1 MSRLD
6 NFEKYLERTRKN
18 TPAENFESYANKVN
32 SAGTSLGPSKGES
45 LEEYVARREREQ
57 EKINAKRARVEAEK
71 VANKQSEALEW
82 QRQMAEKRAKNQ
94 NTDTKTEYA
103 SPSQLGGTL
112 KETTITPNT
121 TTSAAKDTAPAGEVL
136 KKLAA
141 ERLRNYAIGHGTIAT
156 PRSEAEIQADIDKF
170 ENENGFA
177 GRLKSALGEA
187 KNLLSGNIDEVYD
200 TAKENQKKTQTLSD
214 LYAEKDAAVLA
225 EFEKLRSNPDFVNNS
240 GYDSAY
246 VRDTKA
252 TGNYE
257 KNDSVQRYDFING
270 VDMAG
275 THYEY
280 PNDFGAANR
289 DVKNIFSP
297 VLEGYSGVPVHL
309 RTINDSERHLYN
321 YIYKTQGAE
330 AADKYID
337 ALDDTLAARYRG
349 EVTSGAK
356 ETASEHPV
364 LSSAATVL
372 TIPARAAAFTGQA
385 ADYMEDGRL
394 KNNAPYNAA
403 AYTGSAIREQVGKDI
418 EKNVGGF
425 GGKVASFG
433 YGLAM
438 SMADSL
444 ATLPYGQQLAPLV
457 LGSTA
462 AADTVIA
469 SKDKGLSDGQ
479 AIMLGAVSAAAEAL
493 TEKYSVEALL
503 DKTVLGKEGAKR
515 YIAKNIITEASEE
528 TASEIANLAADI
540 LISKGKSEWQQS
552 INEYKK
558 QGMTEGQAFRKAF
571 LDQLLNVGLSALG
584 GALSGGVMAGAS
596 AATDAAVKKAV
607 NHAFKKNQ
615 GASYARRDTFDGVL
629 HETAEPEVAEDVSDR
644 DYRVINDLSTL
655 ASHVEND
662 EDINSV
668 LTLLETTI
676 DSAQNNTGVFDDVEF
691 VTKQAERIADTLKAN
706 GNDIVRG
713 NTTKKSLVAE
723 AYNAPVSEL
732 PARLASL
739 VEEVASETEPGNN
752 AINATIDYLRG
763 EIQERGRRVSLATTP
778 EGKRISE
785 IERRVLMELD
795 KTLRSRREEIE
806 NIVNAEP
813 KQEPAVAEAPVMTSP
828 ADMTENTAESFTESP
843 VADTTRETTESP
855 AAEPEVKRDFTLTHE
870 QTKHTKT
877 GEPLEVFR
885 TSGTL
890 SKEEYAALK
899 SKMKEIGGFYS
910 KFVKGF
916 IVPADQVS
924 AVSEFADVTG
934 ENTNRT
940 VGETSPAVGESKPT
954 VSEDAT
960 PMANENEDVP
970 VSGESPVED
979 STQPTTEA
987 EAPAGTPTEA
997 ATETAKEE
1005 LHEVAQEKE
1014 AEPQSVTANARALES
1029 AILRNAI
1036 SKDSIVYG
1044 RSVDGF
1050 SAEQRQYFVESLID
1064 GVKTDSE
1071 TIHTDIPYDGTFDI
1085 KNDPYT
1091 VANILDALHVKV
1103 NAAENNSVKK
1113 IVDFFKNSDRLMRF
1127 THNGEIFITNGPVA
1141 VKVTEEQFAE
1151 IDKEFK
1157 KRRQWAEPTKN
1168 DGLSWLSPDNI
1179 QPIAQLPYKAYR
1191 IQGGKGVVLFEGA
1204 DGSETFA
1211 DINSVKFFDNKDN
1224 VWALAKVYRLSGAQF
1239 SVVVSMDKDAN
1250 INGVITPTKVSDAS
1264 VLGQSAYKS
1273 KSKLMDSIGSAAAG
1287 VESSDVEVPQDTST
1301 ETADENY
1308 NRKEESNDERS
1319 VETEDRSDVQ
1329 GLRSEMAETTKT
1341 SDGVQEESEPT
1352 GGDRG
1357 DDGGRVS
1364 RTSDGDSDGGIR
1376 VRDGESDTSGE
1387 SDAGADERDDSAGT
1401 GGNGTDADDAGPG
1414 REPVEKPSA
1423 PKKKTRNFSFGE
1435 EIRKYI
1441 NGTRPRTRD
1450 NIEAIKTL
1458 FQIER
1463 ENRQATAAEKEILAK
1478 YKGWGGLSE
1487 AFANYMTNK
1496 ELRELLSQEEYDAAR
1511 RSTQN
1516 AHYTSLE
1523 VIEAMYKGLERMG
1536 FTGGNLLEP
1545 SMGTGNFF
1553 GMLPKKLANK
1563 TNLYGVEMD
1572 NITGRIA
1579 RALYGDAD
1587 ITIAPYQDV
1596 NYADGSFD
1604 AAVGNVP
1611 FSSTTYTYKGEK
1623 HMLHDYFFVK
1633 TLDKVKDGGVVMF
1646 ITSTGTLDK
1655 ANPKTRDAIAKQ
1667 ADLVAA
1673 FRLPSN
1679 AFKTNAGTEVTTD
1692 IVVLRKR
1699 PAGVPQSGETFFSV
1713 GEIDG
1718 IPINE
1723 YFVRHPENILGT
1735 LVSEKGMYANER
1747 TQVRA
1752 DERDYARALS
1762 DAMNSLPKNIL
1773 NTDMAETSVK
1783 VETDTQK
1790 SRFLESDGG
1799 VSFYDSTTGTVTKLT
1814 GKKADKAKHFMRLK
1828 DAYNGVINIAT
1839 NPNTSLAEREKAREN
1854 LGEIY
1859 DSFVKEY
1866 GKLNSRTVKSD
1877 LRGDSEYW
1885 MVSALEKKGKTPG
1898 TYTKS
1903 DIFTE
1908 DLYTRGVPKHVDS
1921 AHDALAVSLSTRG
1934 TVDLDYMAK
1943 LTGQSKDAVSSALSD
1958 VIVETPDGDW
1968 QLTALYLS
1976 GNVREKLAEAEKAA
1990 ENNPKFAHNAEILR
2004 AALPRQLSAEEIT
2017 PKLGASWIDKAYYEE
2032 FARSV
2037 FGVKPKLSYNNTTG
2051 TWEYEYLPYANSAK
2065 YGSDGLKLLVPTMNQ
2080 KQITVRVDG
2089 KVDLQATAQQRQRQ
2103 EMLREEFSAWI
2114 FGTSERRT
2122 ALENKFNELFASWK
2136 GADFNSVGAYLS
2148 LDGVNPEIKLREYQK
2163 GAVARVVFGGD
2174 TLLAHGVG
2182 TGKTFEMIAS
2192 AMECKRLGI
2201 THKNLFVVPNNKVS
2215 DFQNDIHKLYP
2226 GAKVM
2231 AVTEA
2236 DFTKDR
2242 RAAMISA
2249 LAANDYD
2256 IAVIGHSQFAFIP
2269 VSAETKRN
2277 ALRAQIDEIEAT
2289 VNGMDS
2295 RQDKRTIKQLEKSK
2309 ESLEKKLKELATRK
2323 DDTVNFESLGIDG
2336 LFVDEAHNFKS
2347 LSYYTKLNV
2356 AGAKSGGASQRAQDM
2371 FEKTQYLHDIHG
2383 RVVFGTATPITNS
2396 VAEIYNMTRFVAP
2409 DALREAGIESFDA
2422 WSANFGNIESK
2433 VEISPDGVSFR
2444 AKERYSK
2451 FSNVNAMIGM
2461 FRRFADIIRSE
2472 EVLKNLPKAK
2482 RVTVECEPNEHL
2494 EGFLGKIQKRVDAL
2508 KGSATKKD
2516 NMLLVTNDGRAA
2528 AIDLRLVA
2536 KQLDIPMSEL
2546 DLPGSKINRTVENV
2560 AEEYKNSSKNKG
2572 TQLIFLDYGMSGDPD
2587 ARYGFDL
2594 YTDIVRKLA
2603 AQGIPANEIVRL
2615 DKVDNKK
2622 LDELYEKV
2630 NSGEV
2635 RVLIGSTARM
2645 GEGLNVQKRLVALHH
2660 LNPPY
2665 RPSDIEQREGRIIR
2679 FGNEN
2684 KDVRIYRYVQKRSF
2698 DSYMWQMLERK
2709 QIMINQAMSGGDV
2722 NEIDDVDEF
2731 VLSAA
2736 EAKALASGNPLLL
2749 EKSEL
2754 DDRFSK
2760 LSTSR
2765 SVFLRSVYNAQDILS
2780 THPGRIQNTRNSIRD
2795 VQENARIINAHP
2807 FDGDFEIT
2815 LRDKKYTDRKTANET
2830 LSKILT
2836 DGRYSVNKTYEIG
2849 SVRGMKLSFMQEGQ
2863 HIALYLD
2870 GAKRIELE
2878 SGTDNITRIVNAL
2891 NRASNPKAQLESMQ
2905 SHLAQLEKA
2914 LEDAKKLVGSE
2925 FPQQQEYDE
2934 VLSRLNEVN
2943 RLMNEAA
2950 GVKAGGEIIDDEG
2963 MVDDFGDEDSDDGI
2977 KRPSTSQSTIE
2988 GKWGKGTKDGKKL
3001 KSVYDLKNEAER
3013 LFGVPINVGKVEGG
3027 KNVRGIYKTHAN
3039 TIRTR
3044 VYGDLPTI
3052 AHELGHYFERKY
3064 NLSYSTAVDELIEVY
3079 HDLLEDAGY
3088 NESLYPF
3095 EAVANYFAELMYNS
3109 KSARESAPEFSE
3121 YLDSVISVADKKKLD
3136 EYVRMTNE
3144 YHAADLRRRREAQLK
3159 YRTKENSWH
3168 RRAQLQLEDFTE
3180 NPAAYSGRLSD
3191 GFVRNWIDDIVD
3203 LKPFGKTY
3211 DFAMRERT
3219 AGSIIDGRLNIAF
3232 TDNSGNIIGKS
3243 LAAILAE
3250 GNITQLNHEAFDN
3263 YLIQRIALDRIEA
3276 AERGETEATMVYA
3289 DPELQ
3294 NKDNIIKAI
3303 EDYETEN
3310 PTFKDAAKGI
3320 YEYRHNL
3327 LSIAVDAGVVSAEL
3341 ADYLERTY
3349 PHYVP
3354 LNRVMDDKSK
3364 ASSGKSGK
3372 VQGSPIK
3379 SFKGSGRAIYS
3390 PIENLMLQTASFSN
3404 AVLQNQVRQEFA
3416 DYIDSHEDM
3425 GWVAEKVE
3433 PDKYFDTVSTNPIYH
3448 RLMRFQ
3454 SEDLNSLTDE
3464 QKQNLFDD
3472 VMDYIGDSVGMWK
3485 VNPHQDEK
3493 IITVLRNGQREYYEM
3508 HDEHVMDA
3516 LNTLDHK
3523 QSHILIEAVGKAT
3536 GWFKVL
3542 TTGNNPEFG
3551 FTNIPRDVQS
3561 GFVSSTTTNNPFK
3574 YFGDYFAAFGQAVVN
3589 SKGYKEYLRNGGGF
3603 QGSYTADIG
3612 RLKQKYSGVIK
3623 NPRKLS
3629 RILHGAVSL
3638 YTHMLDA
3645 GESASRYAEYKRARK
3660 LGIDALEAMRKSQEI
3675 TVNFSRHGKAS
3686 KELDKVIPYFNAAV
3700 QSMYHMYDVLFHGEK
3715 KTAAWV
3721 KFVSGSIV
3729 PSALMLAWNYILAP
3743 IAYSDDEEEEKIL
3756 KSVDTLSTYNKN
3768 AYWCFYAGDGKFI
3781 RIAKPKD
3788 MTVFSTVITNMFEL
3802 YVRENPAAFYDY
3814 GTYLLETLVPPHS
3827 LDDFM
3832 IFGTKASLDKNET
3845 FTGSP
3850 IVPTA
3855 YQGLTPEMQY
3865 NENTSR
3871 LAIAVGSA
3879 LNISP
3884 MKIDFVIDDLGGFV
3898 GDVMLSL
3905 TSQKSG
3911 AEIAKETFGLSDVIS
3926 ADSVYSNNI
3935 ASLFYDAKE
3944 EYESSAKSYPKGHEK
3959 YDAYADYGAYKYG
3972 KIAEL
3977 YSDVNKLIKK
3987 HQDSQA
3993 TRAARDTLNTII
4005 DSVNHTSETKIDR
4018 AVSEIAEL
4026 TGEKVSDI
4034 APYIVVPTSL
4044 KDSDKNEYILGPYDM
4059 MEYYLESQAY
4069 LEAWYY
4075 DILTSGYDAET
4086 IAESMKAAKKEVK
4099 KTVDAHY
4106 LEVMQNYFQ

>member
-32 SAGTSLGPSKGES
+32 SAGTSRGPSKGES

-94 NTDTKTEYA
+94 NTSAKTEYT

-112 KETTITPNT
+112 KETSTNTPNT

-200 TAKENQKKTQTLSD
+200 TAKESQKKTQTLSD
-214 LYAEKDAAVLA
+214 LYAERDAAVLA

-270 VDMAG
+270 VDMSG

-280 PNDFGAANR
+280 PNDFGAANQ

-552 INEYKK
+552 INEYKN
-558 QGMTEGQAFRKAF
+558 QGMTEGQAFGKAF

-615 GASYARRDTFDGVL
+615 GAPYARRDMFDGVL

-813 KQEPAVAEAPVMTSP
+813 KQELAVAEAPVMTSL
-828 ADMTENTAESFTESP
+828 ADMTENTAESLTESP

-924 AVSEFADVTG
+924 AVSEFANVAG
-934 ENTNRT
+934 ENTNRAVGETETT
-940 VGETSPAVGESKPT
+940 VGETQTDVVENNVSAVNESGSTPAKSEGAATLTFPDGVTSSDRVALKRAFKKWADNEQVYITDMNSDRAHLFASFASKLYKAGYNG
-954 VSEDAT
+954 VK
-960 PMANENEDVP
+960 P
-970 VSGESPVED
+970 VLNYAGL
-979 STQPTTEA
+979 TEA
-987 EAPAGTPTEA
+987 EMTEFPAFLNDTFYQLGKDA
-997 ATETAKEE
+997 AAK
-1005 LHEVAQEKE
+1005 
-1014 AEPQSVTANARALES
+1014 
-1029 AILRNAI
+1029 
-1036 SKDSIVYG
+1036 
-1044 RSVDGF
+1044 
-1050 SAEQRQYFVESLID
+1050 
-1064 GVKTDSE
+1064 
-1071 TIHTDIPYDGTFDI
+1071 
-1085 KNDPYT
+1085 
-1091 VANILDALHVKV
+1091 
-1103 NAAENNSVKK
+1103 
-1113 IVDFFKNSDRLMRF
+1113 
-1127 THNGEIFITNGPVA
+1127 
-1141 VKVTEEQFAE
+1141 KVTNTV
-1151 IDKEFK
+1151 D
-1157 KRRQWAEPTKN
+1157 
-1168 DGLSWLSPDNI
+1168 
-1179 QPIAQLPYKAYR
+1179 
-1191 IQGGKGVVLFEGA
+1191 
-1204 DGSETFA
+1204 
-1211 DINSVKFFDNKDN
+1211 
-1224 VWALAKVYRLSGAQF
+1224 
-1239 SVVVSMDKDAN
+1239 
-1250 INGVITPTKVSDAS
+1250 VSDTAERS
-1264 VLGQSAYKS
+1264 DEHQA
-1273 KSKLMDSIGSAAAG
+1273 MAEG
-1287 VESSDVEVPQDTST
+1287 VPEETT
-1301 ETADENY
+1301 EENH

-1319 VETEDRSDVQ
+1319 VETEDRPDVQ
-1329 GLRSEMAETTKT
+1329 GLRSEVEETAETP
-1341 SDGVQEESEPT
+1341 DGVQEESEPT

-1401 GGNGTDADDAGPG
+1401 GGSGTDADDAGPG

-1752 DERDYARALS
+1752 DERDYSKALS

-1773 NTDMAETSVK
+1773 NTDVTETSVK

-1839 NPNTSLAEREKAREN
+1839 NPNTSLAERKKAREN

-1934 TVDLDYMAK
+1934 AVNLDYMAK

-2494 EGFLGKIQKRVDAL
+2494 EGFLGEIQKRVDAL

-2560 AEEYKNSSKNKG
+2560 VEEYKSSAKNKG

-2863 HIALYLD
+2863 RISLFLD

-3095 EAVANYFAELMYNS
+3095 EAIANYFAELMYDA
-3109 KSARESAPEFSE
+3109 KAARESAPEFSE
-3121 YLDSVISVADKKKLD
+3121 YLDSVMSVADKKKLD

-3180 NPAAYSGRLSD
+3180 NPAAYSGRLPD

-3211 DFAMRERT
+3211 DLAMRERT

-3364 ASSGKSGK
+3364 TSSGKSGK

-3454 SEDLNSLTDE
+3454 SEDLNTLTDE

-3472 VMDYIGDSVGMWK
+3472 VMDYIGDGVGMWK
-3485 VNPHQDEK
+3485 VAPRQNEK

-3516 LNTLDHK
+3516 LNTLDRK

-3855 YQGLTPEMQY
+3855 YQGLAPEMQY
-3865 NENTSR
+3865 NENTSH
-3871 LAIAVGSA
+3871 LAIALGAA
-3879 LNISP
+3879 LNLSP
-3884 MKIDFVIDDLGGFV
+3884 MQIDFVIDDLGGFV
-3898 GDVMLSL
+3898 GDFVLSV
-3905 TSQKSG
+3905 TSQKSTPDKL
-3911 AEIAKETFGLSDVIS
+3911 KETFGLSDVIS

-3935 ASLFYDAKE
+3935 ATLFYDAKE
-3944 EYESSAKSYPKGHEK
+3944 AYDSSAKSYPKGHKK
-3959 YDAYADYGAYKYG
+3959 YDAYADYGSYKYG

-3987 HQDSQA
+3987 HPDSDA
-3993 TRAARDTLNTII
+3993 TRAARDALNTII

-4044 KDSDKNEYILGPYDM
+4044 KDSDKNEYILGPYDL

-4086 IAESMKAAKKEVK
+4086 IVDAMKAAKKEVK

>member
-1 MSRLD
+1 M
-6 NFEKYLERTRKN
+6 
-18 TPAENFESYANKVN
+18 
-32 SAGTSLGPSKGES
+32 
-45 LEEYVARREREQ
+45 
-57 EKINAKRARVEAEK
+57 
-71 VANKQSEALEW
+71 
-82 QRQMAEKRAKNQ
+82 
-94 NTDTKTEYA
+94 
-103 SPSQLGGTL
+103 
-112 KETTITPNT
+112 
-121 TTSAAKDTAPAGEVL
+121 
-136 KKLAA
+136 
-141 ERLRNYAIGHGTIAT
+141 
-156 PRSEAEIQADIDKF
+156 
-170 ENENGFA
+170 
-177 GRLKSALGEA
+177 
-187 KNLLSGNIDEVYD
+187 
-200 TAKENQKKTQTLSD
+200 
-214 LYAEKDAAVLA
+214 
-225 EFEKLRSNPDFVNNS
+225 
-240 GYDSAY
+240 
-246 VRDTKA
+246 
-252 TGNYE
+252 
-257 KNDSVQRYDFING
+257 
-270 VDMAG
+270 
-275 THYEY
+275 
-280 PNDFGAANR
+280 
-289 DVKNIFSP
+289 
-297 VLEGYSGVPVHL
+297 
-309 RTINDSERHLYN
+309 
-321 YIYKTQGAE
+321 
-330 AADKYID
+330 
-337 ALDDTLAARYRG
+337 
-349 EVTSGAK
+349 
-356 ETASEHPV
+356 
-364 LSSAATVL
+364 
-372 TIPARAAAFTGQA
+372 
-385 ADYMEDGRL
+385 
-394 KNNAPYNAA
+394 
-403 AYTGSAIREQVGKDI
+403 
-418 EKNVGGF
+418 
-425 GGKVASFG
+425 
-433 YGLAM
+433 
-438 SMADSL
+438 
-444 ATLPYGQQLAPLV
+444 
-457 LGSTA
+457 
-462 AADTVIA
+462 
-469 SKDKGLSDGQ
+469 
-479 AIMLGAVSAAAEAL
+479 
-493 TEKYSVEALL
+493 
-503 DKTVLGKEGAKR
+503 
-515 YIAKNIITEASEE
+515 
-528 TASEIANLAADI
+528 
-540 LISKGKSEWQQS
+540 
-552 INEYKK
+552 
-558 QGMTEGQAFRKAF
+558 
-571 LDQLLNVGLSALG
+571 
-584 GALSGGVMAGAS
+584 
-596 AATDAAVKKAV
+596 
-607 NHAFKKNQ
+607 
-615 GASYARRDTFDGVL
+615 
-629 HETAEPEVAEDVSDR
+629 
-644 DYRVINDLSTL
+644 
-655 ASHVEND
+655 
-662 EDINSV
+662 
-668 LTLLETTI
+668 
-676 DSAQNNTGVFDDVEF
+676 
-691 VTKQAERIADTLKAN
+691 
-706 GNDIVRG
+706 
-713 NTTKKSLVAE
+713 
-723 AYNAPVSEL
+723 
-732 PARLASL
+732 
-739 VEEVASETEPGNN
+739 
-752 AINATIDYLRG
+752 
-763 EIQERGRRVSLATTP
+763 
-778 EGKRISE
+778 
-785 IERRVLMELD
+785 
-795 KTLRSRREEIE
+795 
-806 NIVNAEP
+806 
-813 KQEPAVAEAPVMTSP
+813 
-828 ADMTENTAESFTESP
+828 
-843 VADTTRETTESP
+843 
-855 AAEPEVKRDFTLTHE
+855 
-870 QTKHTKT
+870 
-877 GEPLEVFR
+877 
-885 TSGTL
+885 
-890 SKEEYAALK
+890 
-899 SKMKEIGGFYS
+899 
-910 KFVKGF
+910 
-916 IVPADQVS
+916 
-924 AVSEFADVTG
+924 
-934 ENTNRT
+934 TNR
-940 VGETSPAVGESKPT
+940 
-954 VSEDAT
+954 
-960 PMANENEDVP
+960 
-970 VSGESPVED
+970 
-979 STQPTTEA
+979 
-987 EAPAGTPTEA
+987 
-997 ATETAKEE
+997 E
-1005 LHEVAQEKE
+1005 LK
-1014 AEPQSVTANARALES
+1014 
-1029 AILRNAI
+1029 
-1036 SKDSIVYG
+1036 
-1044 RSVDGF
+1044 
-1050 SAEQRQYFVESLID
+1050 
-1064 GVKTDSE
+1064 
-1071 TIHTDIPYDGTFDI
+1071 
-1085 KNDPYT
+1085 
-1091 VANILDALHVKV
+1091 
-1103 NAAENNSVKK
+1103 
-1113 IVDFFKNSDRLMRF
+1113 
-1127 THNGEIFITNGPVA
+1127 
-1141 VKVTEEQFAE
+1141 
-1151 IDKEFK
+1151 
-1157 KRRQWAEPTKN
+1157 
-1168 DGLSWLSPDNI
+1168 
-1179 QPIAQLPYKAYR
+1179 
-1191 IQGGKGVVLFEGA
+1191 
-1204 DGSETFA
+1204 
-1211 DINSVKFFDNKDN
+1211 
-1224 VWALAKVYRLSGAQF
+1224 
-1239 SVVVSMDKDAN
+1239 
-1250 INGVITPTKVSDAS
+1250 
-1264 VLGQSAYKS
+1264 
-1273 KSKLMDSIGSAAAG
+1273 
-1287 VESSDVEVPQDTST
+1287 
-1301 ETADENY
+1301 
-1308 NRKEESNDERS
+1308 
-1319 VETEDRSDVQ
+1319 
-1329 GLRSEMAETTKT
+1329 
-1341 SDGVQEESEPT
+1341 
-1352 GGDRG
+1352 
-1357 DDGGRVS
+1357 
-1364 RTSDGDSDGGIR
+1364 
-1376 VRDGESDTSGE
+1376 
-1387 SDAGADERDDSAGT
+1387 
-1401 GGNGTDADDAGPG
+1401 
-1414 REPVEKPSA
+1414 
-1423 PKKKTRNFSFGE
+1423 
-1435 EIRKYI
+1435 
-1441 NGTRPRTRD
+1441 
-1450 NIEAIKTL
+1450 
-1458 FQIER
+1458 
-1463 ENRQATAAEKEILAK
+1463 
-1478 YKGWGGLSE
+1478 
-1487 AFANYMTNK
+1487 
-1496 ELRELLSQEEYDAAR
+1496 ELLSEEEYDAAR

-1523 VIEAMYKGLERMG
+1523 VIEAMYKGIERMG
-1536 FTGGNLLEP
+1536 FNGGNLLEP

-1587 ITIAPYQDV
+1587 VTIAPYQDV

-1679 AFKTNAGTEVTTD
+1679 AFKVNAGTEVTTD

-1699 PAGVPQSGETFFSV
+1699 PEGVPQSGETFFSV

-1773 NTDMAETSVK
+1773 NTDMTETSVK
-1783 VETDTQK
+1783 VENDTQK
-1790 SRFLESDGG
+1790 SRFLESDSGI
-1799 VSFYDSTTGTVTKLT
+1799 SFYDSTDGTVTKLT
-1814 GKKADKAKHFMRLK
+1814 GKKAEKAKHYMRLR
-1828 DAYNGVINIAT
+1828 DAYNGVIGVSS
-1839 NPNTSLAEREKAREN
+1839 NPNSTAAERKKARKN
-1854 LGEIY
+1854 LEDTY
-1859 DSFVKEY
+1859 DAFVKEY

-1898 TYTKS
+1898 AFEKS

-1908 DLYTRGVPKHVDS
+1908 DLYTRKIPEHTDS

-1976 GNVREKLAEAEKAA
+1976 GNVREKLETAEKAA
-1990 ENNPKFAHNAEILR
+1990 ESNPKFAHNAEILR
-2004 AALPRQLSAEEIT
+2004 AALPRQLSADEIS

-2037 FGVKPKLSYNNTTG
+2037 FGVKPKLSYNKTTG
-2051 TWEYEYLPYANSAK
+2051 TWEYEYLPFSNSAK
-2065 YGSDGLKLLVPTMNQ
+2065 YGVDGMKILVPTMNQ

-2089 KVDLQATAQQRQRQ
+2089 KVDPEATAQQRQRQ
-2103 EMLREEFSAWI
+2103 EMLKEDFNAWI

-2122 ALENKFNELFASWK
+2122 ALESKFNRLFASWK
-2136 GADFNSVGAYLS
+2136 GADFNSVGSYLT
-2148 LDGVNPEIKLREYQK
+2148 LEGVNPDIKLREYQK

-2201 THKNLFVVPNNKVS
+2201 THKNLFVVPNNKVT
-2215 DFQNDIHKLYP
+2215 DFQSDIHKLYP

-2256 IAVIGHSQFAFIP
+2256 IAVIGHSQFGFIP

-2289 VNGMDS
+2289 VNGMDA
-2295 RQDKRTIKQLEKSK
+2295 RQDRRTIKQLEKSK

-2336 LFVDEAHNFKS
+2336 LFVDEAHNFKA

-2356 AGAKSGGASQRAQDM
+2356 AGAKAGGASQRAQDM

-2409 DALREAGIESFDA
+2409 DALTEAGIESFDA

-2433 VEISPDGVSFR
+2433 VEISPDGISFR

-2461 FRRFADIIRSE
+2461 FRRFADILRSN
-2472 EVLKNLPKAK
+2472 EVLKDLPKAE
-2482 RVTVECEPNEHL
+2482 RVTVECESNDHL
-2494 EGFLGKIQKRVDAL
+2494 EGYLNEIQHRVDSL
-2508 KGSATKKD
+2508 RGMATKND

-2536 KQLDIPMSEL
+2536 KQLGVPASEL
-2546 DLPGSKINRTVENV
+2546 DLDGSKINRTVENV
-2560 AEEYKNSSKNKG
+2560 VEEYKGSSKNKG
-2572 TQLIFLDYGMSGDPD
+2572 TQLVFLDYGMDNDPEK
-2587 ARYGFDL
+2587 RYGVDL
-2594 YTDIVRKLA
+2594 YSDIIRKLI

-2679 FGNEN
+2679 FGNQN

-2709 QIMINQAMSGGDV
+2709 QIMINQAMSGGDT

-2760 LSTSR
+2760 LSTAR
-2765 SVFLRSVYNAQDILS
+2765 SVFMRSIYNAQDIIAS
-2780 THPGRIQNTRNSIRD
+2780 YPGFIRNLKSNIEG
-2795 VQENARIINAHP
+2795 VQKNAEIINAHP
-2807 FDGDFEIT
+2807 FTNDFDIV
-2815 LRDKKYTDRKTANET
+2815 LLGKSYTDRKAANESLT
-2830 LSKILT
+2830 KILS

-2863 HIALYLD
+2863 RITLYLD
-2870 GAKRIELE
+2870 GAKRIEFE
-2878 SGTDNITRIVNAL
+2878 SGADNAARIVNAL
-2891 NRASNPKAQLESMQ
+2891 NKAGNPKAQLDSMHN
-2905 SHLAQLEKA
+2905 HLAQLEKA
-2914 LEDAKKLVGSE
+2914 LSDAKELVGST
-2925 FPQQQEYDE
+2925 FPQQTEYDE
-2934 VLSRLNEVN
+2934 VLARLNEVN

-2963 MVDDFGDEDSDDGI
+2963 MSDDFGGDDADDTTSSRSRQ
-2977 KRPSTSQSTIE
+2977 RPGTSQSRIE
-2988 GKWGKGTKDGKKL
+2988 GKWGKGDKNGKKL
-3001 KSVYDLKNEAER
+3001 KSVSDLKNEAER
-3013 LFGVPINVGKVEGG
+3013 LFGVPINVGKVGG
-3027 KNVRGIYKTHAN
+3027 GRTVSGIYKTHAN

-3044 VYGDLPTI
+3044 MYGDLPTI
-3052 AHELGHYFERKY
+3052 AHELGHHFEKKY
-3064 NLSYSTAVDELIEVY
+3064 DLSYSPAVDELI
-3079 HDLLEDAGY
+3079 DLYRDVFEDGGY

-3095 EAVANYFAELMYNS
+3095 EAIANYFAELMNDAGT
-3109 KSARESAPEFSE
+3109 AREAAPEFSD
-3121 YLDSVISVADKKKLD
+3121 YLDSVLSVADKKKLD
-3136 EYVRMTNE
+3136 EYVGMTNE
-3144 YHAADLRRRREAQLK
+3144 YHAADLKRRREAQLK

-3168 RRAQLQLEDFTE
+3168 RRAQLQLEDFAE
-3180 NPAAYSGRLSD
+3180 NPAVYSGRLSD

-3211 DFAMRERT
+3211 DLAMRERT

-3263 YLIQRIALDRIEA
+3263 YLIQRISLDRIEA

-3310 PTFKDAAKGI
+3310 PTFKDAARGI

-3327 LSIAVDAGVVSAEL
+3327 LSIAVDSGVVSAEL

-3364 ASSGKSGK
+3364 TSSGKSGK

-3472 VMDYIGDSVGMWK
+3472 VMDYIGDGVGMWK
-3485 VNPHQDEK
+3485 VNPHQGEK

-3523 QSHILIEAVGKAT
+3523 QSHILIEAIGKAT
-3536 GWFKVL
+3536 GLFKVL

-3574 YFGDYFAAFGQAVVN
+3574 YFTDYCVALVQSIAN
-3589 SKGYKEYLRNGGGF
+3589 SESYKEYLRNGGGF

-3612 RLKQKYSGVIK
+3612 RLKKKYSGIVR
-3623 NPRKLS
+3623 NPRKLN
-3629 RILHGAVSL
+3629 RLLHKIASTYADL
-3638 YTHMLDA
+3638 LDA

-3660 LGIDALEAMRKSQEI
+3660 LGVDALEAMRKSQEV
-3675 TVNFSRHGKAS
+3675 TVNFSRHGKYS
-3686 KELDKVIPYFNAAV
+3686 KEIDKLVPYFNASV
-3700 QSMYHMYDVLFHGEK
+3700 QSMYHWIDVLFHGDK
-3715 KTAAWV
+3715 KATAWSKLIAGNV
-3721 KFVSGSIV
+3721 I
-3729 PSALMLAWNYILAP
+3729 PAALALAWNYIIAP
-3743 IAYSDDEEEEKIL
+3743 IAFSDDEEEEKVL
-3756 KSVDTLSTYNKN
+3756 KYVDALSTYNKN
-3768 AYWCFYAGDGKFI
+3768 AYWSFYAGNGQFF
-3781 RIAKPKD
+3781 RVAKPKD
-3788 MTVFSTVITNMFEL
+3788 MTVFSTVIGNMFEL
-3802 YVRENPAAFYDY
+3802 YVRENPAAFYDF
-3814 GTYLLETLVPPHS
+3814 GTYLVETLIPPHT

-3832 IFGTKASLDKNET
+3832 IFGTKSSLDKNET

-3855 YQGLTPEMQY
+3855 YQGLAPEMQY
-3865 NENTSR
+3865 NEKTSA
-3871 LAIAVGSA
+3871 LAIRLGSA
-3879 LNISP
+3879 LNLSP
-3884 MKIDFVIDDLGGFV
+3884 MQIDFVIDDLGGFV

-3905 TSQKSG
+3905 TKQG
-3911 AEIAKETFGLSDVIS
+3911 RTPEETVKAIPGDVAGSLVDVLS

-3935 ASLFYDAKE
+3935 ASLFYDTKE
-3944 EYESSAKSYPKGHEK
+3944 AYESSAKSYPKGHDK

-3972 KIAEL
+3972 KIADL

-4005 DSVNHTSETKIDR
+4005 DSVNRTSVTGIDR
-4018 AVSEIAEL
+4018 AVSEIAEI
-4026 TGEKVSDI
+4026 TGEKVADI
-4034 APYIVVPTSL
+4034 APYIVAPTSL
-4044 KDSDKNEYILGPYDM
+4044 KDKDKNEYILGPYDL

-4086 IAESMKAAKKEVK
+4086 IVDAMKAAKKEVK

>member
-32 SAGTSLGPSKGES
+32 SAGTSRSPSKGES

-71 VANKQSEALEW
+71 VDNKQSEALEW

-94 NTDTKTEYA
+94 NTSAKTEYA

-121 TTSAAKDTAPAGEVL
+121 TTSAEKDTAPAGEVL

-200 TAKENQKKTQTLSD
+200 TAKERQKKTQTLSD
-214 LYAEKDAAVLA
+214 LYAERDAAVLA

-246 VRDTKA
+246 VRGTKA

-270 VDMAG
+270 VDMSG

-280 PNDFGAANR
+280 PNDFGAANQ

-558 QGMTEGQAFRKAF
+558 QGMTEGQAFGKAF

-691 VTKQAERIADTLKAN
+691 ITKQAERIADTLKAN

-813 KQEPAVAEAPVMTSP
+813 KQELAVAEAPVMTSL
-828 ADMTENTAESFTESP
+828 ADMTENTAESLTESP

-924 AVSEFADVTG
+924 AVSEFANVAG
-934 ENTNRT
+934 ENTNRA
-940 VGETSPAVGESKPT
+940 VGETETIVGETQTDVVENNVFEVNESGSTPAKSEGAATLTFPDGVTSSDRVALKRAFKKWADNEQVYITDMNSDRAHLFASFASKLYKAGYNG
-954 VSEDAT
+954 VK
-960 PMANENEDVP
+960 P
-970 VSGESPVED
+970 VLNYAGL
-979 STQPTTEA
+979 TEA
-987 EAPAGTPTEA
+987 EMTEFPAFLNDTFYQLGKDA
-997 ATETAKEE
+997 AAKKVTNTVDVSDTAERSDEHQAMAEGVPAETAEE
-1005 LHEVAQEKE
+1005 NH
-1014 AEPQSVTANARALES
+1014 
-1029 AILRNAI
+1029 
-1036 SKDSIVYG
+1036 
-1044 RSVDGF
+1044 
-1050 SAEQRQYFVESLID
+1050 
-1064 GVKTDSE
+1064 
-1071 TIHTDIPYDGTFDI
+1071 
-1085 KNDPYT
+1085 
-1091 VANILDALHVKV
+1091 
-1103 NAAENNSVKK
+1103 
-1113 IVDFFKNSDRLMRF
+1113 
-1127 THNGEIFITNGPVA
+1127 
-1141 VKVTEEQFAE
+1141 
-1151 IDKEFK
+1151 
-1157 KRRQWAEPTKN
+1157 
-1168 DGLSWLSPDNI
+1168 
-1179 QPIAQLPYKAYR
+1179 
-1191 IQGGKGVVLFEGA
+1191 
-1204 DGSETFA
+1204 
-1211 DINSVKFFDNKDN
+1211 
-1224 VWALAKVYRLSGAQF
+1224 
-1239 SVVVSMDKDAN
+1239 
-1250 INGVITPTKVSDAS
+1250 
-1264 VLGQSAYKS
+1264 
-1273 KSKLMDSIGSAAAG
+1273 
-1287 VESSDVEVPQDTST
+1287 
-1301 ETADENY
+1301 
-1308 NRKEESNDERS
+1308 NRKGESNDERS
-1319 VETEDRSDVQ
+1319 VETEDRPDVQ
-1329 GLRSEMAETTKT
+1329 GLRLAVEETAETP
-1341 SDGVQEESEPT
+1341 DGVQEESEPT

-1401 GGNGTDADDAGPG
+1401 GGSGTDADDVGPG
-1414 REPVEKPSA
+1414 REPVDKPSA

-1611 FSSTTYTYKGEK
+1611 FSSTTYTYNGEK

-1699 PAGVPQSGETFFSV
+1699 HAGVPRSGETFFSV

-1752 DERDYARALS
+1752 DERDYSKALS

-1799 VSFYDSTTGTVTKLT
+1799 VSFYDSTTRTVTKLT

-1934 TVDLDYMAK
+1934 AVDLDYMAK
-1943 LTGQSKDAVSSALSD
+1943 LTGQPKDAVSAALSD

-1976 GNVREKLAEAEKAA
+1976 GNVREKLAEAERAA

-2103 EMLREEFSAWI
+2103 EMLKEDFNAWI

-2122 ALENKFNELFASWK
+2122 ALENKFNRLFASWK
-2136 GADFNSVGAYLS
+2136 GADFNSVGSYLS
-2148 LDGVNPEIKLREYQK
+2148 LDGVNPDIKLREYQK

-2201 THKNLFVVPNNKVS
+2201 THKNLFVVPNNKVT
-2215 DFQNDIHKLYP
+2215 DFQSDIHKLYP

-2256 IAVIGHSQFAFIP
+2256 IAVIGHSQFGFIP

-2289 VNGMDS
+2289 VNGMDA
-2295 RQDKRTIKQLEKSK
+2295 RQDRRTIKQLEKSK

-2336 LFVDEAHNFKS
+2336 LFVDEAHNFKA

-2356 AGAKSGGASQRAQDM
+2356 AGAKAGGASQRAQDM

-2409 DALREAGIESFDA
+2409 DALTEAGIESFDA

-2433 VEISPDGVSFR
+2433 VEISPDGISFR

-2461 FRRFADIIRSE
+2461 FRRFADILRSN
-2472 EVLKNLPKAK
+2472 EVLKDLPKAE
-2482 RVTVECEPNEHL
+2482 RVTVECESNDHL
-2494 EGFLGKIQKRVDAL
+2494 EGYLNEIQHRVDSL
-2508 KGSATKKD
+2508 RGMATKND

-2536 KQLDIPMSEL
+2536 KQLGVPASEL
-2546 DLPGSKINRTVENV
+2546 DLDGSKINRTVENV
-2560 AEEYKNSSKNKG
+2560 VEEYKGSSKNKG
-2572 TQLIFLDYGMSGDPD
+2572 TQLVFLDYGMDNDPEK
-2587 ARYGFDL
+2587 RYGVDL
-2594 YTDIVRKLA
+2594 YSDIIRKLI

-2679 FGNEN
+2679 FGNQN

-2709 QIMINQAMSGGDV
+2709 QIMINQAMSGGDT

-2760 LSTSR
+2760 LSTAR
-2765 SVFLRSVYNAQDILS
+2765 SVFMRSIYNAQDIIAS
-2780 THPGRIQNTRNSIRD
+2780 YPGFIRNLKSNIEG
-2795 VQENARIINAHP
+2795 VQKNAEIINAHP
-2807 FDGDFEIT
+2807 FTNDFDIV
-2815 LRDKKYTDRKTANET
+2815 LRGKSYTDRKAANELLT
-2830 LSKILT
+2830 KILS

-2863 HIALYLD
+2863 RITLYLD
-2870 GAKRIELE
+2870 GAKRIEFE
-2878 SGTDNITRIVNAL
+2878 SGADNAARIVNAL
-2891 NRASNPKAQLESMQ
+2891 NKAGNPKAQLDSMHN
-2905 SHLAQLEKA
+2905 HLAQLEKA
-2914 LEDAKKLVGSE
+2914 LSDAKELVGST
-2925 FPQQQEYDE
+2925 FPQQTEYDE
-2934 VLSRLNEVN
+2934 VLARLNEVN

-2963 MVDDFGDEDSDDGI
+2963 MSEDFGGEDVDDDTSSRSRQ
-2977 KRPSTSQSTIE
+2977 RPGTSQSRIE
-2988 GKWGKGTKDGKKL
+2988 GKWGKGDKNGKKL
-3001 KSVYDLKNEAER
+3001 KSVSDLKNEAER
-3013 LFGVPINVGKVEGG
+3013 LFGVSINVGKVEGG

-3079 HDLLEDAGY
+3079 HDLLEDAVY

-3095 EAVANYFAELMYNS
+3095 EAIANYFAELMYDA
-3109 KSARESAPEFSE
+3109 KAARESAPEFAE
-3121 YLDSVISVADKKKLD
+3121 YLDSVMSVADKKKLD

-3211 DFAMRERT
+3211 DLAMRERT

-3276 AERGETEATMVYA
+3276 AERGETEATMVYV

-3425 GWVAEKVE
+3425 GWAAEKVE

-3472 VMDYIGDSVGMWK
+3472 VMDYIGDGVGMWK
-3485 VNPHQDEK
+3485 VAPRQDEK

-3516 LNTLDHK
+3516 LNTLDRK

-3686 KELDKVIPYFNAAV
+3686 KELDKVIPYFNATV
-3700 QSMYHMYDVLFHGEK
+3700 QSIYHMYDVLFHGEK

-3721 KFVSGSIV
+3721 KFVSGSVV

-3814 GTYLLETLVPPHS
+3814 GAYLLETLVPPHS

-3959 YDAYADYGAYKYG
+3959 YDAYASYGAYKYG
-3972 KIAEL
+3972 KIADL

-3987 HQDSQA
+3987 HPDSDA
-3993 TRAARDTLNTII
+3993 TRAARDTLNTLI
-4005 DSVNHTSETKIDR
+4005 DSVNRTSATEIDR
-4018 AVSEIAEL
+4018 AVSEIAEI
-4026 TGEKVSDI
+4026 TGEKVADI
-4034 APYIVVPTSL
+4034 APYIAVPTSL
-4044 KDSDKNEYILGPYDM
+4044 KDKDKNEYILGPYDL

-4086 IAESMKAAKKEVK
+4086 IVDAMKAAKKEVK